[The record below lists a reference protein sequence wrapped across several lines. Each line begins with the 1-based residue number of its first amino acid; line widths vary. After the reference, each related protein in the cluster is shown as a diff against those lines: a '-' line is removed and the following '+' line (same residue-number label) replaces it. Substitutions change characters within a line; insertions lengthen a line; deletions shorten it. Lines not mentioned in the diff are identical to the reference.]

1 MPDHTTRAAGRAT
14 DPAHARL
21 LVVLAVGS
29 CVTIYASAFL
39 ASSLS
44 GVASIVGAVV
54 WFPVYFLLRRCV
66 QEAADL
72 PDERLDEREVAVR
85 DRCYLVAYR
94 LIGAAIAL
102 SLVVAVADDAAAGR
116 IVVSWNGPWAAVL
129 LLAAVLPSAVL
140 ALEQAS
146 HRGVD

>member
-1 MPDHTTRAAGRAT
+1 MPDSTPLAASRTT
-14 DPAHARL
+14 DPTRARL
-21 LVVLAVGS
+21 LVVLAVAS
-29 CVTIYASAFL
+29 CAAIYSSAFL
-39 ASSLS
+39 GSSLS
-44 GVASIVGAVV
+44 EVASIVRGLV

-94 LIGAAIAL
+94 LIGATVAL
-102 SLVVAVADDAAAGR
+102 SLILAVADDAADSR

-129 LLAAVLPSAVL
+129 LLSAALPSAVL
-140 ALEQAS
+140 AWSQAS
-146 HRGVD
+146 HRSDD